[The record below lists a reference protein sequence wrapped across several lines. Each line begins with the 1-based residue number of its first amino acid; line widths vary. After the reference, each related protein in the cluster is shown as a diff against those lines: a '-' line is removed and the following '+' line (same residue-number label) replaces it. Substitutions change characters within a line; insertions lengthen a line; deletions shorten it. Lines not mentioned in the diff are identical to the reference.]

1 MDLVG
6 VGDHVTL
13 VTYEAGEPTKEGVN
27 LGREQRAARRGATL
41 ASATS

>member
-1 MDLVG
+1 MDVVG

-13 VTYEAGEPTKEGVN
+13 VTYETGEPTKEGVKAESKE
-27 LGREQRAARRGATL
+27 LRAEGATL